1 MHGVAPGLAFAMPSL
16 WRPRRRVRV
25 DWANTFKI
33 DEAFARSRVGVD
45 RSLLAFQS
53 VPTHLYDPDDVLKI
67 RDTAARRSMRV
78 TIRRSPGRR
87 KSTSA
92 RSSSRPSVIVPA
104 PMSSQLRHAEPPCDT
119 RPGPLAFLAAHTA
132 TPNTHPQSFVRAV
145 LFRQANRSPAF
156 LAAPTPL
163 GLTQTPDT
171 CRGHEV

>member
-67 RDTAARRSMRV
+67 RDTAGEAIDAGHHQEVAGAKEIDERAKLLQAFCDRA
-78 TIRRSPGRR
+78 GADEFA
-87 KSTSA
+87 TSA
-92 RSSSRPSVIVPA
+92 RR
-104 PMSSQLRHAEPPCDT
+104 
-119 RPGPLAFLAAHTA
+119 AA
-132 TPNTHPQSFVRAV
+132 
-145 LFRQANRSPAF
+145 L
-156 LAAPTPL
+156 
-163 GLTQTPDT
+163 
-171 CRGHEV
+171 